1 MDLGLLDNE
10 PARPLHEIRLERSQA
25 YRSSLPYYDNTEA
38 KQQELRQT
46 LLVEEDIIW
55 EVHLAREDFPDI
67 KCDVTLTFKMSS
79 AQTAWLPLMSEV
91 RKKLGLEFIYVIVER
106 EDLTPVYNILSM
118 QHDGEYLVRQ
128 RESSAVLETIISRKV
143 PQSISWPITQFVNS
157 AQAELDFVETTKP
170 KLDSRVKSIV
180 SRPWIRKQERQALQ
194 NMLEAT
200 EPQQIMDNIMWVMN
214 IKEEGEDFPKDEYGD
229 PIYPKDENGK
239 DIKHDTEIDLI
250 NVHRCAL
257 ECLIRLANR
266 GKGKE
271 MADCAARFVVET
283 VYKYQDQTDIIVV
296 GLALMGQYGHL
307 FYKKKAQVLHC
318 IMDCIQAFTPPPP
331 IQRPRRPKRLIP
343 SSYDLLAA
351 ELEAQKAEEER
362 LQKEKELKERLE
374 REERERLAEEE
385 RLRKEEE
392 ARIEREKLEA
402 KMARRAA
409 RKAKKA
415 NSKAGRAAAAKMAA
429 AAAAKA
435 AHQAS
440 KPPPIK
446 KAPPIFGKKKE
457 KPKEIEVKLPT
468 LEDLNIPDPETM
480 PIIPLDSVPGV
491 TFRGIS
497 ATINFKTCLLHSVA
511 AIHAFVDKGPFLYRE
526 LCYSMYVHEE
536 LADVAL
542 VLQAYP
548 DILSYIVWTI
558 DRIYT
563 DGYLVDGRFDDLIE
577 NVDEVCDDA
586 ASRGSEAVMNYSF
599 IDPDSDLDSDLDFD
613 DDNSDHNNNSN
624 SNSKNN
630 NNTKDKSKK
639 ENEINVTVD
648 AKADPKQKMEVND
661 QYNPNPNGIDNATK
675 EMKNL
680 DINNSSSSDS
690 NGKGGQKETVSDDV
704 GTKYAED
711 KAEEKKDS
719 KDNKGNKEGNDQDDD
734 EESVYSC
741 TGAFLD
747 AVSDVTSNPYELDDF
762 FEDCPIPDEIHIHL
776 LAAVMESEEDD
787 GSQTG
792 SKTGNKNNT
801 NNKGSSDNAKNDN
814 KNDNTTGKST
824 TTTPATTTTTN
835 NNNKNNNNNNNAT
848 IKGNPAATT
857 IDDDDDE
864 DVKPPPEPVAEGWL
878 ALTETNLKERIFGE
892 YHPDNRRVT
901 LKGPAGEEVEVL
913 GPYGPWDNPPTPR
926 SGDSNI
932 TNCGLDLQAER
943 EYEAR
948 MEEEK
953 REKERLKKQEKA
965 DKREKKRREA
975 MTDEERTALEEAEAK
990 VIEDSRIEAEEKE
1003 KNRVKSEAELLGVN
1017 VHRELENDYAKRY
1030 FNRPDEDVMLMCF
1043 GMVKAHPD
1051 VHDREKRLANKWL
1064 YRWDDNTP
1072 SYMDAV
1078 ALGVNIAAR

>member
-10 PARPLHEIRLERSQA
+10 PARPFHEIRLERSQDF
-25 YRSSLPYYDNTEA
+25 RSSLPYYDNTEE

-55 EVHLAREDFPDI
+55 EVHLAREDFPDV

-79 AQTAWLPLMSEV
+79 AQTAWLPLLSEV

-118 QHDGEYLVRQ
+118 RNDGEYLVRQ

-170 KLDSRVKSIV
+170 KLDSRVKNIV

-200 EPQQIMDNIMWVMN
+200 EPQQVIDNIKWVMN
-214 IKEEGEDFPKDEYGD
+214 VKEEGEEFPKDDYGD

-257 ECLIRLANR
+257 ECLIRLADR

-271 MADCAARFVVET
+271 MAECAARFVVET

-296 GLALMGQYGHL
+296 GLALMGHYGHL

-343 SSYDLLAA
+343 SKYDMLAA
-351 ELEAQKAEEER
+351 ELEAQRAEEER
-362 LQKEKELKERLE
+362 IQKEKELKERLE

-392 ARIEREKLEA
+392 ARIERERLEA
-402 KMARRAA
+402 KMARKAA

-429 AAAAKA
+429 MKAAKA
-435 AHQAS
+435 AHEAS
-440 KPPPIK
+440 RPPPIK
-446 KAPPIFGKKKE
+446 KAPPVFGKKKE

-468 LEDLNIPDPETM
+468 LDDLNIPDPETM

-497 ATINFKTCLLHSVA
+497 SKIDFKTCLLHSIA

-536 LADVAL
+536 LADAAL

-558 DRIYT
+558 DRLYS
-563 DGYLVDGRFDDLIE
+563 DGYLVDGRYDDLIE

-599 IDPDSDLDSDLDFD
+599 IDPDSDLDSDLGFD
-613 DDNSDHNNNSN
+613 DDYND
-624 SNSKNN
+624 KNN
-630 NNTKDKSKK
+630 DDRITDKDNNIERSSSRK
-639 ENEINVTVD
+639 ENQTNISVET
-648 AKADPKQKMEVND
+648 KADS
-661 QYNPNPNGIDNATK
+661 K
-675 EMKNL
+675 EDIENKLKVASHKMKNL
-680 DINNSSSSDS
+680 DIVGNSSSDQKRTMTGAIE
-690 NGKGGQKETVSDDV
+690 NKGTEVKTKEAKT
-704 GTKYAED
+704 
-711 KAEEKKDS
+711 S
-719 KDNKGNKEGNDQDDD
+719 KDRDSRESKDDGDKNKTEGNKNDDDDDDDD
-734 EESVYSC
+734 ETIYSC
-741 TGAFLD
+741 TGAILD
-747 AVSDVTSNPYELDDF
+747 AVSEVTSNPYDLDDF
-762 FEDCPIPDEIHIHL
+762 FEDCPIPDAIHIHL
-776 LAAVMESEEDD
+776 LAAVAEPEGENDSQVGDKGQGNTA
-787 GSQTG
+787 GS
-792 SKTGNKNNT
+792 
-801 NNKGSSDNAKNDN
+801 
-814 KNDNTTGKST
+814 
-824 TTTPATTTTTN
+824 N
-835 NNNKNNNNNNNAT
+835 NNNKNDNKIDAGNNNRNTKGTPNASTNTNTVTSASSTNND
-848 IKGNPAATT
+848 IKGNPTSATV
-857 IDDDDDE
+857 DDDDDE
-864 DVKPPPEPVAEGWL
+864 EDIKPPPEPVAEGWL
-878 ALTETNLKERIFGE
+878 TLTETNLKEMIFGD
-892 YHPDNRRVT
+892 YSSDKRRVT
-901 LKGPAGEEVEVL
+901 LKGAAGEEVEVL

-932 TNCGLDLQAER
+932 TNCAIDLQAER
-943 EYEAR
+943 EYEVKV
-948 MEEEK
+948 EEQK
-953 REKERLKKQEKA
+953 KEKERLKKEAKA
-965 DKREKKRREA
+965 KKREQKKREA
-975 MTDEERTALEEAEAK
+975 MSDEERTSLEQREAK
-990 VIEDSRIEAEEKE
+990 AIEDARLATEEEE
-1003 KNRVKSEAELLGVN
+1003 KNRVKSEAEILGVD
-1017 VHRELENDYAKRY
+1017 VHRVLENDYAKRY
-1030 FNRPDEDVMLMCF
+1030 FSRPDEDVMLMCF
-1043 GMVKAHPD
+1043 GMVRAHPD

-1064 YRWDDNTP
+1064 YRWDDNSP
-1072 SYMDAV
+1072 SYKDAV